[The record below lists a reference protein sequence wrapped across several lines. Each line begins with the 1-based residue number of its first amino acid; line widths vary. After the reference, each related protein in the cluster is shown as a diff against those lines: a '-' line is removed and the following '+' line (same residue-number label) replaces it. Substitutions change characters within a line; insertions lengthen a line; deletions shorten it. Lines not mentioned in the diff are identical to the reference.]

1 MENLK
6 YNLFDL
12 FAYLLP
18 GSIMS
23 LCFLIHFWKI
33 GLCNNNG
40 QLIKDII
47 GNQNSLFVV
56 SIFIVVSYLLG
67 FVSSAVVNVLV
78 DMKKYWKLFS
88 GRQVKITNTSE
99 IINNELNNKANEDEE
114 VREDTNDKPLL
125 PEVKH
130 WLSYKSGMYVMIRE
144 YSKENFQYI
153 ERWNTLKNMTQNL
166 SFVILFATIF
176 LLYNLY
182 SCISFSFIV
191 IHCLIGFFLFFV
203 LFAKSKEYA
212 DWAKHERL
220 NAVSMILED
229 KKIKNKVL

>member
-23 LCFLIHFWKI
+23 LCFLIHFGKI

-40 QLIKDII
+40 QLIKDIV
-47 GNQNSLFVV
+47 GNQNSLFAV
-56 SIFIVVSYLLG
+56 SIFIIVSYLLG
-67 FVSSAVVNVLV
+67 FISSAVVNVLV
-78 DMKKYWKLFS
+78 DMKKYWRLFS
-88 GRQVKITNTSE
+88 GR
-99 IINNELNNKANEDEE
+99 E
-114 VREDTNDKPLL
+114 VRISTATEILNSDSSTKGEKVEKDVNDKSTV
-125 PEVKH
+125 PEVQH
-130 WLSYKSGMYVMIRE
+130 WLSHKSGMYLMIRE

-166 SFVILFATIF
+166 SFVILFATF
-176 LLYNLY
+176 SLLYNLY
-182 SCISFSFIV
+182 SCISLSFIV

-212 DWAKHERL
+212 DWAKYERL
-220 NAVSMILED
+220 NTISMILEE